1 MWRTLVLKNK
11 LFTPRFAAPV
21 VGFSNT
27 KLKVRRQL
35 AEVEMCGMLKM
46 LGFTGKNLKFTG
58 EVSAALSCRISLGIL
73 VDLPLEGLLG

>member
-1 MWRTLVLKNK
+1 VANTCLKNK

-35 AEVEMCGMLKM
+35 AEVEMCGMLKKR
-46 LGFTGKNLKFTG
+46 LG
-58 EVSAALSCRISLGIL
+58 SLVKI
-73 VDLPLEGLLG
+73 